1 MTNQRKLAF
10 WTVLVVL
17 VVSGLMLVAAQTTRT
32 QTTGPAAQSAPSAE
46 PAAPADPN
54 AVVFRLGDEEIT
66 AAEFEPR
73 FNVALRGL
81 AAQQGAPLDAA
92 TLEQFSA
99 LRPNFLDQFAT
110 QQVLLQEADTRGVN
124 VPEADV
130 EAQLTQAREGA
141 GENFEQALQQA
152 GYEDEA
158 ALRTS
163 IQESLILQGVV
174 EQLRGE
180 VTVSPDSVRQFYD
193 QNQAQFGT
201 PEQVCARHILLEEEA
216 RAAELFI
223 QLQDGGNFAEIAR
236 NNSTDTGSG
245 QQGGD
250 LGCFGRGQMV
260 PPFEEA
266 AFGAEVGD
274 TVGPVQSDFGY
285 HIIRVYERNP
295 AVTTPFPEVREQVR
309 DQLVDQQLGTRITA
323 LREASGAE
331 LFPENLPTTA
341 PTAPEQPAAA
351 EPAQPAAPAAPSTE
365 PAAPETTPEGETEG
379 ESEGE

>member
-10 WTVLVVL
+10 WTTLVVL
-17 VVSGLMLVAAQTTRT
+17 VVSGLMFVAAQTART
-32 QTTGPAAQSAPSAE
+32 QTGGPAAQNAQSAE
-46 PAAPADPN
+46 PAAPTDPN
-54 AVVFRLGDEEIT
+54 AVVFRLGDEEVT

-73 FNVALRGL
+73 FNIALRGL

-92 TLEQFSA
+92 TLAQFSS

-110 QQVLLQEADTRGVN
+110 QQVLLQDAAARGVT
-124 VPEADV
+124 VPGTEV
-130 EAQLTQAREGA
+130 EAQLAQAREGA
-141 GENFEQALQQA
+141 GENFEQALRQA

-163 IQESLILQGVV
+163 IRESLILQREVAA
-174 EQLRGE
+174 LRSE

-193 QNQAQFGT
+193 QNRAQFGT
-201 PEQVCARHILLEEEA
+201 PEQVCARHILLEDKA
-216 RAAELFI
+216 RADELFI
-223 QLQDGGNFAEIAR
+223 QLQDGGNFAEVAR

-260 PPFEEA
+260 GPFEEA

-274 TVGPVQSDFGY
+274 TVGPVQSEFGY
-285 HIIRVYERNP
+285 HIIRVYEKNP

-309 DQLVDQQLGTRITA
+309 EQLVNQQLGTRITA

-341 PTAPEQPAAA
+341 PAAPEPPSGTGSA
-351 EPAQPAAPAAPSTE
+351 EPAQPAAEPAAE
-365 PAAPETTPEGETEG
+365 PAAPVEG
-379 ESEGE
+379 ESEGESDH

>member
-1 MTNQRKLAF
+1 M
-10 WTVLVVL
+10 
-17 VVSGLMLVAAQTTRT
+17 
-32 QTTGPAAQSAPSAE
+32 P
-46 PAAPADPN
+46 D
-54 AVVFRLGDEEIT
+54 
-66 AAEFEPR
+66 
-73 FNVALRGL
+73 
-81 AAQQGAPLDAA
+81 
-92 TLEQFSA
+92 
-99 LRPNFLDQFAT
+99 
-110 QQVLLQEADTRGVN
+110 
-124 VPEADV
+124 ADV

-193 QNQAQFGT
+193 QNRAQFGT
-201 PEQVCARHILLEEEA
+201 PEQVCARHILLEDEA
-216 RAAELFI
+216 RADELFI

-285 HIIRVYERNP
+285 HIIRVYEKNP
-295 AVTTPFPEVREQVR
+295 AATTPFPEVREQVR
-309 DQLVDQQLGTRITA
+309 EQLVNQQLGTRITA

-341 PTAPEQPAAA
+341 PAAPEQPAA
-351 EPAQPAAPAAPSTE
+351 EPAQPAAPSTE
-365 PAAPETTPEGETEG
+365 PAAPEAAPEGETEG

>member
-54 AVVFRLGDEEIT
+54 AVVFRLGDTEVT

-73 FNVALRGL
+73 FNIALRGL

-110 QQVLLQEADTRGVN
+110 QQVLLQEAETRGVN

-130 EAQLTQAREGA
+130 EAQVTQAREGA
-141 GENFEQALQQA
+141 GENFEQALVQA

-180 VTVSPDSVRQFYD
+180 VTVSPDSVRQFYN

-216 RAAELFI
+216 RADELFI

-295 AVTTPFPEVREQVR
+295 AATTPFPEVREQVR
-309 DQLVDQQLGTRITA
+309 EQLVNQQLGTRITA

-341 PTAPEQPAAA
+341 PAAPEQPAAA
-351 EPAQPAAPAAPSTE
+351 EPAQPAAPAEPSTE
-365 PAAPETTPEGETEG
+365 PATPETAPEGETEG